1 MYHFSIVLYFGK
13 LNFADLNIVL
23 GSKPLRNNVLAR
35 GLLNALQIHILFYDK
50 LESSFNKYLETE
62 TSPDTR
68 ELIDKDGSRTTAGK
82 LKREVRLIAF
92 GSKRIFGA

>member
-1 MYHFSIVLYFGK
+1 MYHFSIVLYFAK
-13 LNFADLNIVL
+13 LNFADLNTVL

-68 ELIDKDGSRTTAGK
+68 ELIDKDGCVQLPENWEEKSG
-82 LKREVRLIAF
+82 
-92 GSKRIFGA
+92 